1 MDRRCVVVFNQ
12 ARGLATGKILQGEET
27 VKELSFFLG
36 NLQKSEPSYV
46 DELIRKRYGDWA
58 KVNGVNDIVVEH
70 TTD

>member
-1 MDRRCVVVFNQ
+1 MVVFNQ

>member
-1 MDRRCVVVFNQ
+1 MVVFNQ

-36 NLQKSEPSYV
+36 NLQKSEPHYV

-58 KVNGVNDIVVEH
+58 KVNGVNDIVIEQIS
-70 TTD
+70 D